1 MWSDVDYSKYRRDY
15 YSDYRLDY
23 NGDSRTVTGGVY
35 NQRMYEKNLKEQSL
49 TPSEKDLQSAE
60 ALKEKLKGVTVT
72 ISPEAERYMAGL
84 RERKEAQKAEEER
97 MRQEWD
103 SLFDAND
110 PFDRIGTY
118 FSVFDNALS
127 EMGFYDNLSDD
138 ETLQMECLL
147 GGITYSMNSLFGNL
161 QEAEPVCGN
170 LSSHAARFEL
180 ESSTAALRQF
190 SEKFLSS
197 DMRER
202 FDGLIDQYYE
212 RNAKALEGW
221 RSSREYF
228 DEASAETYDWS
239 ASKRVIP
246 LSETEKII
254 WKLGKVKLT
263 EADYD
268 SAAES
273 WSSQLK
279 TLVDGEKSVD
289 DSIAAMQD
297 TLNALASGNSKNQ
310 GVLQFVSRWNKF
322 TIENARQY
330 WKLLV

>member
-1 MWSDVDYSKYRRDY
+1 MWRGVNYGRYAFDSF
-15 YSDYRLDY
+15 SDYRLDY
-23 NGDSRTVTGGVY
+23 NGDSRTITGGVY

-84 RERKEAQKAEEER
+84 RERKEAQKDEEER

-103 SLFDAND
+103 SLFDPDD

-118 FSVFDNALS
+118 FSVFDGALS
-127 EMGFYDNLSDD
+127 EMGFYDDLSDD

-147 GGITYSMNSLFGNL
+147 GGITYGMNSLFGNL
-161 QEAEPVCGN
+161 QEEEAVCGP

-190 SEKFLSS
+190 SEKFLPLYMK
-197 DMRER
+197 DT
-202 FDGLIDQYYE
+202 FDNLIDRYYE
-212 RNAKALEGW
+212 RNSKGLTGY
-221 RSSREYF
+221 RSSWEIYHE
-228 DEASAETYDWS
+228 DDAWVLDTT
-239 ASKRVIP
+239 ASKRVVP
-246 LSETEKII
+246 VSEKEKIV

-273 WSSQLK
+273 WRSSLK
-279 TLVDGEKSVD
+279 TLAGGEKSVD
-289 DSIAAMQD
+289 DSITAMQD

-310 GVLQFVSRWNKF
+310 GVLQYVSRWNKF